1 MNSLLRL
8 QRDCWKGKVRMSLKP
23 DSTVWKPGCITSGL
37 GEVPKLPEAHLMFLL
52 SKGEF
57 GKRAKWDNTY
67 KVPAPI
73 RCDRLKACL
82 GKMKIGLSTVTSGS
96 FFS

>member
-1 MNSLLRL
+1 
-8 QRDCWKGKVRMSLKP
+8 
-23 DSTVWKPGCITSGL
+23 
-37 GEVPKLPEAHLMFLL
+37 MFLP

-67 KVPAPI
+67 KVPVPI
-73 RCDRLKACL
+73 RCHRLKVCL

-96 FFS
+96 FFFLNICVCEIGGMR

>member
-1 MNSLLRL
+1 
-8 QRDCWKGKVRMSLKP
+8 
-23 DSTVWKPGCITSGL
+23 
-37 GEVPKLPEAHLMFLL
+37 MFLP

-67 KVPAPI
+67 KVPVPI
-73 RCDRLKACL
+73 RCHRLKACL

-96 FFS
+96 FFFS